1 MLSRAALGA
10 LARARAGAKAA
21 PWAAAPSVSVRGKAA
36 AAAGDDDV
44 VASTFSAQQKQ
55 FRAFLDGAQKIKFPL
70 GAKDDAA
77 IKAYA
82 ADLGALKKKV
92 GVAPLGQRLDD
103 MFEAEAAV
111 AAGAGP
117 ETSSALSAALAEA
130 EADLGGELQFG
141 DKKGMKA
148 FLAKV
153 APLAKGLD
161 DKALE
166 KAAAFE
172 EAASMVKNISE
183 GVAEEINRAKSR
195 DGLDSVNVDLKS
207 IA

>member
-1 MLSRAALGA
+1 M
-10 LARARAGAKAA
+10 
-21 PWAAAPSVSVRGKAA
+21 SVRGKAA
-36 AAAGDDDV
+36 AAGNDDV
-44 VASTFSAQQKQ
+44 VASTFSKQQQQ
-55 FRAFLDGAQKIKFPL
+55 FRDFLDGAKKIKFPL
-70 GAKDDAA
+70 GATDEAS

-92 GVAPLGQRLDD
+92 GVSSLGQRLDD

-111 AAGAGP
+111 AGGSVRAFLGSVSAGAGP
-117 ETSSALSAALAEA
+117 ETAGALNAALAEA
-130 EADLGGELQFG
+130 EAALGGELKFS
-141 DKKGMKA
+141 DKKAMKA

-161 DKALE
+161 DAALE
-166 KAAAFE
+166 KDAAYE

-183 GVAEEINRAKSR
+183 GVSEEINRAKSR

-207 IA
+207 MA

>member
-1 MLSRAALGA
+1 M
-10 LARARAGAKAA
+10 
-21 PWAAAPSVSVRGKAA
+21 SVRGKAA

-111 AAGAGP
+111 AGGSVRAFLGAVAAGAGP

-183 GVAEEINRAKSR
+183 GVAEEIDRAKSR

>member
-92 GVAPLGQRLDD
+92 GVAPRGRAPRPPARSALLSPRRRPTLG
-103 MFEAEAAV
+103 
-111 AAGAGP
+111 GSS
-117 ETSSALSAALAEA
+117 SSAT
-130 EADLGGELQFG
+130 
-141 DKKGMKA
+141 
-148 FLAKV
+148 
-153 APLAKGLD
+153 
-161 DKALE
+161 
-166 KAAAFE
+166 
-172 EAASMVKNISE
+172 
-183 GVAEEINRAKSR
+183 RR
-195 DGLDSVNVDLKS
+195 
-207 IA
+207 